1 MNKFLLAPSFRQIWE
16 YVKDPKFIIAYLT
29 VMVLLMLLI
38 VVAAMIN
45 EKRFDNLTLRLK
57 ESARKAERKAEEEAT
72 RSRFEMLKA
81 LDEQKNS
88 YVEKQFIESFT
99 LEEFCTEFR
108 NFAAGRLGLYYD
120 AGTIREFVAGLAVSR
135 FIILQG
141 MSGTGKTSLAFALGE
156 FLENPSTI
164 IPVQPMWKERSDL
177 LGYYNEF
184 TKSFNQTPLLQK
196 MYEANMRR
204 DIYVTIL
211 DELNIA
217 RVEYYFAEFLSLM
230 EIPDPELRYLGIVS
244 DKWENDP
251 EDLKNGSIK
260 LPENMWFL
268 GTANNDDSTF
278 AISDK
283 VYDRTMIVDLESKA
297 EEFEAAS
304 CRTMPVTAEK
314 FMEVAGE
321 AMANSAVSEEN
332 SVRVK
337 KLDEYLGSQFKVSF
351 GNRIM
356 RQIKSYL
363 PVYVACGGTETE
375 ALDDILSKKVLRKL
389 EMQNLA
395 YRRGEAEQLCG
406 YIEELFG
413 AGAMPKCISC
423 VRAMA
428 RIG

>member
-1 MNKFLLAPSFRQIWE
+1 
-16 YVKDPKFIIAYLT
+16 
-29 VMVLLMLLI
+29 
-38 VVAAMIN
+38 
-45 EKRFDNLTLRLK
+45 
-57 ESARKAERKAEEEAT
+57 
-72 RSRFEMLKA
+72 
-81 LDEQKNS
+81 
-88 YVEKQFIESFT
+88 
-99 LEEFCTEFR
+99 
-108 NFAAGRLGLYYD
+108 
-120 AGTIREFVAGLAVSR
+120 
-135 FIILQG
+135 
-141 MSGTGKTSLAFALGE
+141 
-156 FLENPSTI
+156 
-164 IPVQPMWKERSDL
+164 
-177 LGYYNEF
+177 
-184 TKSFNQTPLLQK
+184 
-196 MYEANMRR
+196 
-204 DIYVTIL
+204 
-211 DELNIA
+211 
-217 RVEYYFAEFLSLM
+217 
-230 EIPDPELRYLGIVS
+230 
-244 DKWENDP
+244 
-251 EDLKNGSIK
+251 
-260 LPENMWFL
+260 MWFL

-356 RQIKSYL
+356 RQIKRYL

-395 YRRGEAEQLCG
+395 YRRGEAEQ
-406 YIEELFG
+406 
-413 AGAMPKCISC
+413 CISC